1 MTKQQTIE
9 LLQKQMPSFYSLEQV
24 IKIISDIEEPSSTGL
39 TPAQIRNL
47 CDQIKSR
54 IEDNLDQI
62 DYSTVIDR
70 GTAEFSLNGNEIE
83 LESVEVDSREVAS
96 EAVYGIADE
105 IEDYFETE
113 FAEQETLEI
122 PNS

>member
-24 IKIISDIEEPSSTGL
+24 IKLISDIEDSPAGL
-39 TPAQIRNL
+39 TRTQMKNL
-47 CDQIKSR
+47 CDRIKSR
-54 IEDNLDQI
+54 IEDNLDQMDFSSI
-62 DYSTVIDR
+62 IDR
-70 GTAEFSLNGNEIE
+70 GTAEFSLKGNEIE
-83 LESVEVDSREVAS
+83 LEGVEVDSREVAD
-96 EAVYGIADE
+96 EAVYGIAEE

>member
-24 IKIISDIEEPSSTGL
+24 IKLISDIEDSPTGL
-39 TPAQIRNL
+39 TQTQMKDL
-47 CDQIKSR
+47 CNRITSR
-54 IEDNLDQI
+54 IEDNLDQM
-62 DYSTVIDR
+62 DFSSMIDR

-96 EAVYGIADE
+96 EAVYGIAE
-105 IEDYFETE
+105 EVIDYLETE